1 MTITSRFK
9 SRHAARVHFV
19 GIGGIGMSGI
29 AEVLL
34 NLGYVVSGSDLK
46 ESDVTRRLVQLGA
59 RIQTGH
65 REDNV
70 TEVDVVVISSAV
82 KKDNPEVVAARRRK
96 IPVIPRAEMLAEL
109 MRLKYAVAIAGS
121 HGKTTT
127 TSMVATVL
135 NAAGLDPTAVVGGKV
150 NVLGSNAKLGKSDLM
165 VVEADESDG
174 SFLHLHPSISVV
186 TNIDPEHM
194 DHYQTLDA
202 LKAAFVEFCNRVPFY
217 GLNVLC
223 LDHPNVQA
231 LLPLIEKR
239 FVTYGSSHAADYR
252 LEGIRLD
259 GFKTRFRAYRRDTDL
274 GEFTVQMV
282 GAHNAMNALAVIAV
296 SEELDIPLDTVRT
309 ALENFGGV
317 QRRFTVKGE
326 AKGVTVVDDYGHHPA
341 EVRAT
346 LAGAR
351 KAFGRRIV
359 VAFQPHRYTRTHDLF
374 EDFCSAFN
382 DADLLFLTDIY
393 AAGEAPIAGATSEKL
408 AEAVRAHGHPD
419 VTWVAKRTD
428 LVAAIAPRLQPGD
441 IVITLGAGDI
451 TNTGPD
457 LLAHL
462 GFAATPLPP
471 SPPAGERVGER
482 GDALDYLSKEYGV
495 PAVNLRSTR
504 LELEATSLIARD
516 VAERH
521 GVVPVRRDGGAL
533 VVAMSDPSDQSAK
546 DDLSRLTG
554 LQIQSVVASEADIQA
569 AIARIYPR

>member
-1 MTITSRFK
+1 MTFQAPPLASRFK

-34 NLGYVVSGSDLK
+34 NLGYSVSGSDLK
-46 ESDVTRRLVQLGA
+46 ESDVTRRLVSLGA
-59 RIQTGH
+59 KVFVGH
-65 REDNV
+65 REENLTD
-70 TEVDVVVISSAV
+70 VDTVVISSAV
-82 KKDNPEVVAARRRK
+82 KKDNPEVVAARRKK

-150 NVLGSNAKLGKSDLM
+150 NVLGSNAQLGKSDLM

-174 SFLHLHPSISVV
+174 SFLHLHPSIAVV

-202 LKAAFVEFCNRVPFY
+202 LKGAFVEFCNRVPFY

-231 LLPLIEKR
+231 LLPQIEKR

-252 LEGIRLD
+252 LEGVKLD
-259 GFKTRFRAYRRDTDL
+259 GFKTRFRAFRRDVDL
-274 GEFTVQMV
+274 GDFTVQMV
-282 GAHNAMNALAVIAV
+282 GAHNAMNALSVIAIA
-296 SEELDIPLDTVRT
+296 EELDIPLDVVRK
-309 ALENFGGV
+309 ALDGFGGV

-326 AKGVTVVDDYGHHPA
+326 AKGITVVDDYGHHPA

-374 EDFCSAFN
+374 EDFCRAFN
-382 DADLLFLTDIY
+382 DADVLLLTDIY
-393 AAGEAPIAGATSEKL
+393 AAGEEPIPGATSEKL

-419 VTWVAKRTD
+419 VKWVGKRSE
-428 LVAAIAPRLQPGD
+428 LVGELNARVQPGD

-451 TNTGPD
+451 TNTGPEF
-457 LLAHL
+457 LAQL
-462 GFAATPLPP
+462 GAP
-471 SPPAGERVGER
+471 
-482 GDALDYLSKEYGV
+482 
-495 PAVNLRSTR
+495 
-504 LELEATSLIARD
+504 
-516 VAERH
+516 
-521 GVVPVRRDGGAL
+521 
-533 VVAMSDPSDQSAK
+533 
-546 DDLSRLTG
+546 
-554 LQIQSVVASEADIQA
+554 
-569 AIARIYPR
+569 